1 MTDKP
6 ETNIAQALAYEFGR
20 SAATAERTR
29 VVDWIEYNLRQSR
42 RGSKE
47 AQILATLRN
56 QVEGGEPAP
65 QGRLV

>member
-6 ETNIAQALAYEFGR
+6 DNPFG
-20 SAATAERTR
+20 ATAEDIVQVWRTAERAR